1 MKRHLFLGGV
11 ALALAAGT
19 ALADFADPL
28 DTPAMDTA
36 LAANDVVNALA
47 RAGDDRIV
55 AAGNRGHIL
64 ISDDQGAHWRQAR
77 VPLSSDLTAL
87 SFPDAQHG
95 WAVGHDGVVLAT
107 RDGGQSWTRQL
118 DGRALGALLRDYYAG
133 DGSAQLDAATR
144 ARFADEAQR
153 IADEGPDK
161 PFLDVWF
168 EDALHGF
175 VVGAFNLVLRT
186 SDGGQTWTPWLH
198 RTDNPRNLHLY
209 AIRPAGDAIYI
220 AGEQGLLLAL
230 DRRDDEARFE
240 AVALPY
246 RGTLFGVT
254 ADDGGVTVFGLRGN
268 AWHRGNGQRRW
279 TRIDTH
285 VEVSLTAAAHD
296 ATGRTLLAS
305 QTGHLLAVG
314 DDGRATPLP
323 LEDRLPASAVLALP
337 GGGFLIGGPAGLR
350 RLPPARAPER

>member
-1 MKRHLFLGGV
+1 MKRHLFLVGV
-11 ALALAAGT
+11 ALARVASAAR
-19 ALADFADPL
+19 ADFADPL
-28 DTPAMDTA
+28 DTPAIDTA
-36 LAANDVVNALA
+36 LATSDVVNALA
-47 RAGDDRIV
+47 RAGRDRIV

-64 ISDDQGAHWRQAR
+64 ISDDQGTRWQQAR

-87 SFPDAQHG
+87 SFPDATHG

-107 RDGGQSWTRQL
+107 RDGGRTWTRQL

-133 DGSAQLDAATR
+133 PASARLDAATR

-168 EDALHGF
+168 EDALQGF
-175 VVGAFNLVLRT
+175 VVGAFNLILHT

-230 DRRDDEARFE
+230 DRRDAEARFE

-254 ADDGGVTVFGLRGN
+254 ADDDGVTVFGLRGN
-268 AWHRGNGQRRW
+268 AWHRASAQRSW

-285 VEVSLTAAAHD
+285 IEVSLTAATHD
-296 ATGRTLLAS
+296 AAGRTLLAS

-314 DDGRATPLP
+314 DDGVVTPLP
-323 LEDRLPASAVLALP
+323 LADRLPASAVLTLSD
-337 GGGFLIGGPAGLR
+337 GGFLIGGPAGLR
-350 RLPPARAPER
+350 KLPPARAPER